1 MKANLATWFG
11 SAAAA
16 LCLVSTV
23 APQANAGQV
32 VNGWNYSIETS
43 GNGSGGAVYDF
54 TGLAIKDTGDSI
66 IVALNTGMSLGGTT
80 YAGTKIGMGDLFFNF
95 TGKDFATANA
105 SGSLLAVRFDP
116 TTDSTN
122 NNANLSPTL
131 TGVYSGV
138 TAKSV
143 ALTHYGYSSIN
154 QYFSHGYGT
163 GTVEGDLSTQDAA
176 RTYYGNGGSGPIYN
190 VIDKG
195 TKVADVSL
203 LTLDIL
209 KADGLDFATQG
220 AKSSQTVGFQFSKAA
235 LGAVFGSYVANI
247 FQECGNDGIAVAG
260 TLAANNP
267 PAGNTVPTPSAGGA
281 PTPAVPEPAEIGG
294 VALAALILGTMKLKA
309 SKRSNTGLKL

>member
-23 APQANAGQV
+23 APQANAGQLV
-32 VNGWNYSIETS
+32 DGWNYSIETS

-66 IVALNTGMSLGGTT
+66 IVALNTGMSLGGTND
-80 YAGTKIGMGDLFFNF
+80 AGTKIGLGDLFFNF

-105 SGSLLAVRFDP
+105 EGSLLAVRFDP

-122 NNANLSPTL
+122 NNTNLSPTL

-143 ALTHYGYSSIN
+143 ALTHDGYNSIN
-154 QYFSHGYGT
+154 QYFDYGW
-163 GTVEGDLSTQDAA
+163 GFGNVEGDLATQDAV
-176 RTYYGNGGSGPIYN
+176 RNYYGSGGSGPIYN
-190 VIDKG
+190 VIDTG
-195 TKVADVSL
+195 TKVADVTL
-203 LTLDIL
+203 LTKDIL
-209 KADGLDFATQG
+209 KAGGLDFSSLG
-220 AKSSQTVGFQFSKAA
+220 AGSPQTIGFQFSKAA
-235 LGAVFGSYVANI
+235 LGNVFGSYVANI
-247 FQECGNDGIAVAG
+247 FMECGNGGIAVAG
-260 TLAANNP
+260 TLAAKAP
-267 PAGNTVPTPSAGGA
+267 TGNTVPTPSAGGA

>member
-23 APQANAGQV
+23 APQAHAGQM
-32 VNGWNYSIETS
+32 VNGWNYSIQSS

-66 IVALNTGMSLGGTT
+66 IVALNTGMSLGGTS
-80 YAGTKIGMGDLFFNF
+80 YGGTQIGLGDLFFNF

-105 SGSLLAVRFDP
+105 SGSLFGIHFDP
-116 TTDSTN
+116 TTNSTVS
-122 NNANLSPTL
+122 A

-143 ALTHYGYSSIN
+143 TASHYGYSSIN
-154 QYFSHGYGT
+154 QYFNAGYGK
-163 GTVEGDLSTQDAA
+163 GSVQGDLVTKDGA

-190 VIDKG
+190 VVDTG
-195 TKVADVSL
+195 TKVADVTM
-203 LTLDIL
+203 LTKEIL
-209 KADGLDFATQG
+209 TANGLDFSTLG
-220 AKSSQTVGFQFSKAA
+220 AKSPQTLGFQFSKAA

-247 FQECGNDGIAVAG
+247 FMECGNDGIAVAG
-260 TLAANNP
+260 TLAANQP
-267 PAGNTVPTPSAGGA
+267 PTTTVPTPSVDGG

-294 VALAALILGTMKLKA
+294 VALAALILGAMKLKA
-309 SKRSNTGLKL
+309 SKRSHAGLKL